1 MEQFETCVS
10 TMMSFLKEENFSASV
25 ISLHRLC
32 YQAIATYLSSNM
44 LEYSPDIGYQW
55 IEMHHSCWDYR
66 KYTGFKHCIDQ
77 LNDVFL
83 TGKVSLEHLS
93 PRCSAYSLLSIDYKS
108 ILDRFI
114 SDTNCTDDR
123 YRIACSRFLLY
134 MQNNNISD
142 ISELTYESI
151 IYFHNDD
158 YHRVQKSKDTYEDLI
173 RVFLRYLASINLCD
187 VGLSLTLNKLLIDKI
202 ISIPQEDIHIYDC
215 NSNAFEISWIQAR
228 SFISELK
235 NLGYGKTVI
244 NSSEHILTLL
254 YIFLQMHQV
263 KLNERLLWYWYDNVK
278 PLLGGNYKQHRRSLY
293 QFMEYIKSGAIV
305 TSVTGD
311 PNAINAIDT
320 MPDWIAIPLRNYL
333 ELLKREGWQPSTIAM
348 HKSSNLRFCKY
359 LLKIGICNFSNLTPE
374 VIVDFNLQ
382 DNHNTSEGK
391 AAYNCRIRSFIIYLF
406 EQKLITNAYL
416 YKALPTFVS
425 NTVSIV
431 QTLSKEE
438 VSTIWS
444 VDPEVLSPKAL
455 RDYAMVCIGLTM
467 GFRAC
472 DIVSLRFD
480 NINWKNRSICI
491 TQQKTGKLI
500 TMPMPVRTGNIIYRY
515 IRDGRPKSQEPYIFI
530 RHEAPYDRIQRGVC
544 RSALKRF
551 LNLPH
556 GSKCKFHAVRKTFA
570 TQLLEGNIKT
580 TLISDSLGHS
590 TDDTVHKY
598 LSLDESRMRLCA
610 ISMSDVGISYKGGA
624 FHA

>member
-1 MEQFETCVS
+1 MEQFETSVS
-10 TMMSFLKEENFSASV
+10 TVMSFLKEENFSASV
-25 ISLHRLC
+25 ISLHRIC

-158 YHRVQKSKDTYEDLI
+158 YHRVQKSKDTYENLI

-254 YIFLQMHQV
+254 YIFLQMHQA
-263 KLNERLLWYWYDNVK
+263 KLNERLLWYWYDRNRFISGWILK
-278 PLLGGNYKQHRRSLY
+278 PRL
-293 QFMEYIKSGAIV
+293 
-305 TSVTGD
+305 
-311 PNAINAIDT
+311 
-320 MPDWIAIPLRNYL
+320 IP
-333 ELLKREGWQPSTIAM
+333 
-348 HKSSNLRFCKY
+348 
-359 LLKIGICNFSNLTPE
+359 
-374 VIVDFNLQ
+374 
-382 DNHNTSEGK
+382 HN
-391 AAYNCRIRSFIIYLF
+391 
-406 EQKLITNAYL
+406 
-416 YKALPTFVS
+416 
-425 NTVSIV
+425 
-431 QTLSKEE
+431 
-438 VSTIWS
+438 
-444 VDPEVLSPKAL
+444 
-455 RDYAMVCIGLTM
+455 
-467 GFRAC
+467 
-472 DIVSLRFD
+472 
-480 NINWKNRSICI
+480 
-491 TQQKTGKLI
+491 
-500 TMPMPVRTGNIIYRY
+500 
-515 IRDGRPKSQEPYIFI
+515 
-530 RHEAPYDRIQRGVC
+530 
-544 RSALKRF
+544 
-551 LNLPH
+551 
-556 GSKCKFHAVRKTFA
+556 
-570 TQLLEGNIKT
+570 
-580 TLISDSLGHS
+580 
-590 TDDTVHKY
+590 
-598 LSLDESRMRLCA
+598 
-610 ISMSDVGISYKGGA
+610 
-624 FHA
+624 